1 MNTSPATDRETPV
14 LKVGLL
20 GAGTVGSQVARV
32 LLNHAHELA
41 LRSGVRLELSGVAVR
56 NPQAPRDTE
65 LPAELLTTDAD
76 AVIDAADVVVELTG
90 GIEPTRTRVLRA
102 LNAGKSVITGNKAL
116 LAEHGRELHDAA
128 AASGAQLS
136 YEAAVAGAI
145 PIVRP
150 MRDSLAGDRVN
161 RFLGIMNGTT
171 NFILDQM
178 DTTGAAFD
186 DALAQAQELG
196 YAEADPT
203 ADVEGHD
210 AAAKAAVLASLA
222 FHSTYTIADVH
233 CEGITGITAQDVAAA
248 REAGYVI
255 KLLSVGERCG
265 DGVNL
270 RVNPVMIP
278 RDHVLAGVHGA
289 YNAVFVEAANAGSL
303 MFYGQGAGGDPTA
316 SAVLGDLVS
325 AARAIVL
332 GAQGIPLND
341 YAALPAVSMDD
352 VTTRLSIT
360 VAVTDR
366 LGVLAQLAQVFADH
380 GVSIS
385 TMLQIED
392 PDAPGMSQ
400 LRLVT
405 HSGRHASLM
414 ATVAALRELD
424 VVRDI
429 VSVTPVE
436 AGE

>member
-116 LAEHGRELHDAA
+116 LAEHGRELHGAA

-186 DALAQAQELG
+186 DALAQARELG

-233 CEGITGITAQDVAAA
+233 CVGITGITAQDVAAA

-303 MFYGQGAGGDPTA
+303 MFYGQGAGGHPTA

-325 AARAIVL
+325 AARAIAL
-332 GAQGIPLND
+332 GAQGIPLD
-341 YAALPAVSMDD
+341 AYAALPAVSMDD
-352 VTTRLSIT
+352 ATTRLSIT

-366 LGVLAQLAQVFADH
+366 LGALAQLAQVFADH

>member
-1 MNTSPATDRETPV
+1 MNTTATSAHETAV
-14 LKVGLL
+14 LNVGLL
-20 GAGTVGSQVARV
+20 GAGTVGSQVAHV
-32 LLNHAHELA
+32 LLTRGDELA
-41 LRSGVRLELSGVAVR
+41 LRSGVRLRLCGIAVR
-56 NPQAPRDTE
+56 DTAAPRDVE

-90 GIEPTRTRVLRA
+90 GIEPTRKRVLRA
-102 LNAGKSVITGNKAL
+102 LQAGTSVITGNKAL
-116 LAEHGRELHDAA
+116 LAESGRQLQDAA
-128 AASGAQLS
+128 GASGAQLS

-150 MRDSLAGDRVN
+150 MRDSLAGDQVE

-171 NFILDQM
+171 NFVLDQM
-178 DTTGAAFD
+178 DTTGAAFE
-186 DALAQAQELG
+186 DALAEAQRLG

-210 AAAKAAVLASLA
+210 AAAKTAVLASLA
-222 FHSTYTIADVH
+222 FHSSYTIEDVH
-233 CEGITGITAQDVAAA
+233 CEGITGVTAEDVAAA

-278 RDHVLAGVHGA
+278 REHVLGGVHGA
-289 YNAVFVEAANAGSL
+289 YNAVFVEAAAAGSL
-303 MFYGQGAGGDPTA
+303 MFYGQGAGGEPTA

-325 AARAIVL
+325 AARAIAL
-332 GAQGIPLND
+332 GAQGIPLAD

-352 VTTRLSIT
+352 VTTRLAVT
-360 VAVTDR
+360 LAVTDR
-366 LGVLAQLAQVFADH
+366 LGVLARLAQVFADH

-385 TMLQIED
+385 TMQQSED
-392 PDAPGMSQ
+392 PRVTGTSL

-405 HSGRHASLM
+405 HSGRHADLM
-414 ATVAALRELD
+414 ATVEALRSLP
-424 VVRDI
+424 VVRDV

-436 AGE
+436 TGE